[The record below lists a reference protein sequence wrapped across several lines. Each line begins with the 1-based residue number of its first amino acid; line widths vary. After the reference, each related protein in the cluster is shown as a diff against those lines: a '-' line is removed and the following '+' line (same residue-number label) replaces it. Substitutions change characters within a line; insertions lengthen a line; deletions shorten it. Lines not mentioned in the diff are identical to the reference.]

1 MYIKDEYLHSNFDD
15 PRLHLKDM
23 LKTTLDGMQKLYQ
36 INPNNLSYYDS
47 VDTLNAIA
55 EFTSSY
61 GISNEVL
68 YKGNR
73 NTAKQILEI
82 LNKYYLDVVTKEIS
96 NQYKDIFARKI
107 YSFSEEEYSSIQDH
121 INNLR
126 TRLQNSKD
134 FDSKHKERL
143 LKKLEELQKEL
154 HKKMSSF
161 DKFLG
166 GFLSVAHTLGL
177 SAKEAKPFTDDVK
190 DILDITLN
198 AKSRGENLPENT
210 NQIETTNLFQIE
222 HDENI

>member
-1 MYIKDEYLHSNFDD
+1 MYIKDEFLHSNFDD

-23 LKTTLDGMQKLYQ
+23 LKTTLVDMQKSYQ
-36 INPNNLSYYDS
+36 NHPNNLDYYDS

-55 EFTSSY
+55 EFANSY
-61 GISNEVL
+61 GISNEIL
-68 YKGNR
+68 YQGHRSN
-73 NTAKQILEI
+73 AKEILDV
-82 LNKYYLDVVTKEIS
+82 LNKYYLDVVAKETS
-96 NQYKDIFARKI
+96 SQYKNIFAKQI
-107 YSFSEEEYSSIQDH
+107 YSFSDEEYNSIQNS

-126 TRLQNSKD
+126 TKIQKSTD
-134 FDSKHKERL
+134 FDANHRERL

-166 GFLSVAHTLGL
+166 GFLSMAHTLGL
-177 SAKEAKPFTDDVK
+177 SAQEAKPFTDDVK

-198 AKSRGENLPENT
+198 AKSRGENLPESN

-222 HDENI
+222 HN

>member
-1 MYIKDEYLHSNFDD
+1 MYIKDEFLHSNFDD

-23 LKTTLDGMQKLYQ
+23 LKTTLEDMQASYQ
-36 INPNNLSYYDS
+36 DHPDDLSYYDS
-47 VDTLNAIA
+47 VDTLNAVA
-55 EFTSSY
+55 EFADSY
-61 GISNEVL
+61 DISNEML
-68 YKGNR
+68 HKGNR
-73 NTAKQILEI
+73 NTAKQILDI
-82 LNKYYLDVVTKEIS
+82 LNRYYLDVVTKEVS
-96 NQYKDIFARKI
+96 SQYKNIFARKI
-107 YSFSEEEYSSIQDH
+107 YSFSDEEYSSIQDH

-126 TRLQNSKD
+126 TKLQNSKD
-134 FDSKHKERL
+134 FDSNHKERL

-210 NQIETTNLFQIE
+210 KQIETTNLFQIE